1 MDNYYIYK
9 DNLKKN
15 STNLNWNFI
24 SSKELNVPQR
34 VLIIIKGGKKE
45 ITFEAIFSVFETVSK
60 AITYSMQDIRRPV
73 LLRNFNK

>member
-15 STNLNWNFI
+15 STNLNFI